1 MIAVHGRGN
10 FAAFLCF
17 LEDSNTVGYTTT
29 DTDAGKWSI
38 LGVQFEE
45 TNGGMHVNG
54 LVSGLTGVDY
64 DDSGT
69 WKNTAPQIQVPNSAG
84 GYTLYY
90 YLNDAWDG
98 SKGVPG
104 WANSMGDLA
113 DTGVFTPGVAVWLK
127 SVQLD
132 ATASVAGAV
141 PETDS
146 ATVSCPENFALRA
159 NVYPEAVTINSAA
172 MTSSDISGVDYD
184 DGGTWKNT
192 APQIQV
198 PNSAGGYTLYYYL
211 NDAWDGSKGVPGWA
225 NSMGDLASGTIP
237 AAQGFWTKG
246 VSAPFTLRFA
256 K

>member
-1 MIAVHGRGN
+1 MCGSLLAVESAN
-10 FAAFLCF
+10 I
-17 LEDSNTVGYTTT
+17 VGYTTT

-64 DDSGT
+64 DDSGA
-69 WKNTAPQIQVPNSAG
+69 WLNTAPQIQVPNAFG
-84 GYTLYY
+84 GYSLYY
-90 YLNDAWDG
+90 YLNDAWDEVNQ
-98 SKGVPG
+98 KTVPG
-104 WANSMGDLA
+104 WADSYGNLA
-113 DTGVFTPGVAVWLK
+113 SAGVFTSGVAVWLK
-127 SVQLD
+127 SVQVD

-141 PETDS
+141 PDTDS

-159 NVYPEAVTINSAA
+159 NIYPEAVTINSAA
-172 MTSSDISGVDYD
+172 MTSPDISGVDYD
-184 DGGTWKNT
+184 EGGTWLTT

-198 PNSAGGYTLYYYL
+198 PNAFGGYSLYYYL
-211 NDAWDGSKGVPGWA
+211 NDAWDEVNQKTVPGWA
-225 NSMGDLASGTIP
+225 DSYGNLASGTIP

-246 VSAPFTLRFA
+246 VSASFTLRFT